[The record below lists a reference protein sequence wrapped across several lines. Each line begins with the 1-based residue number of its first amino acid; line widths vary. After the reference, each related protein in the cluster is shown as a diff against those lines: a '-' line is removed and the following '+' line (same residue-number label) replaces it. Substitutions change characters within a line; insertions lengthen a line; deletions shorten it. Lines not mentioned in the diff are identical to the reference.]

1 MKTRCAFDACDN
13 KNCIHGACIFPV
25 DDYSSVTI
33 VLRLHVECYA
43 RMSTVTKHASIVTMQ
58 GSIVTKQGRS
68 VTKQGRSVTLLH
80 GFRGLVLEYYSFSRI
95 SSHLPYLSS

>member
-1 MKTRCAFDACDN
+1 MLRLCYDCML
-13 KNCIHGACIFPV
+13 
-25 DDYSSVTI
+25 SVTI

-68 VTKQGRSVTLLH
+68 VTKQGPTVTLLH
-80 GFRGLVLEYYSFSRI
+80 AASGRVLV
-95 SSHLPYLSS
+95 